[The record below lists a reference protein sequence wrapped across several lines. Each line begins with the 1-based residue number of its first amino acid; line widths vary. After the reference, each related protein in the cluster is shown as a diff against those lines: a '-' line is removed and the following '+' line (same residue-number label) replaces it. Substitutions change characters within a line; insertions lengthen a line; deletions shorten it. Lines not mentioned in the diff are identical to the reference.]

1 MPTSPSSSSS
11 AFVPILDGPAASPNE
26 DRPAPRDTRLPPLL
40 PTPEMRQAKGRLES
54 VGEVPTRDE
63 ELLAMNGW
71 LAPDGTLY
79 SCGYRTH
86 DALCRALGFAHE
98 SGLEQAGYCKLSQLE
113 WLVSARYCPRALTE
127 AQWATIERWYAR
139 NGFAQTHFMKLTS
152 RL

>member
-1 MPTSPSSSSS
+1 MPLPPSTPSY
-11 AFVPILDGPAASPNE
+11 VPVLDGPAASPME
-26 DRPAPRDTRLPPLL
+26 ARLPAADRRLPPLL
-40 PTPEMRQAKGRLES
+40 PTPEMRQAKGRLEA
-54 VGEVPTRDE
+54 VVDVPTCDG

-86 DALCRALGFAHE
+86 DRLCRALGFAHE

-113 WLVSARYCPRALTE
+113 WLVSPRYCPRELTE
-127 AQWATIERWYAR
+127 AQWATIERWYER
-139 NGFAQTHFMKLTS
+139 NGFPQAHFLKLAS

>member
-1 MPTSPSSSSS
+1 MPTAPSSTT
-11 AFVPILDGPAASPNE
+11 FVPFLDGPAASPIE

-54 VGEVPTRDE
+54 VGEVPTRDD

-86 DALCRALGFAHE
+86 DALCRALGFVHE
-98 SGLEQAGYCKLSQLE
+98 SGLEQAGYCKLSNWSGWCRPDTARERSPRRSGRQS
-113 WLVSARYCPRALTE
+113 SAGTPGTASRRP
-127 AQWATIERWYAR
+127 
-139 NGFAQTHFMKLTS
+139 TS
-152 RL
+152 